1 MDHGEEV
8 GRELVVAG
16 GDTAEV
22 FELAEEALDQVAFA
36 VEPFGKA
43 RLPLSVNLGRNV
55 GRGALLLDQ
64 RAEAI
69 SVVSL
74 VGQHDRAGAEM
85 VEQLVS
91 DLAVMRLASGQPKP
105 DREALRVDDGVDF
118 GREPAARATETVIS
132 TPLFAVAACWWTRTE
147 VLSII

>member
-1 MDHGEEV
+1 
-8 GRELVVAG
+8 
-16 GDTAEV
+16 V
-22 FELAEEALDQVAFA
+22 FELAEEALDQVALA
-36 VEPFGKA
+36 VEPLGEA
-43 RLPLSVNLGRNV
+43 RLPFAVGFCGNV

-69 SVVSL
+69 SVISL

-85 VEQLVS
+85 IEQLVG
-91 DLAVMRLASGQPKP
+91 DLAVMRLAGGQAEP

-132 TPLFAVAACWWTRTE
+132 TPLFAVAACGWTRTE